1 MAPFGVVENR
11 LIQEIRLEND
21 GEYRFNSSTMEQII
35 VERLTGLIAFA
46 RAASL
51 GSYTAAAR
59 SLAVSPSA
67 VSKSIQR
74 LEQHFGLRL
83 FSRTTRSLTLTPEG
97 RDLLERTQ
105 RLLHEAENI
114 EQGVAAARSE
124 PSGTLKVTAP
134 LPVGV
139 HVLAPALPAFRKR
152 YPKLTVDVR
161 LSDRYVDL
169 IEEGVDV
176 AIRASN
182 PGDTR
187 LIARQLAPHR
197 ICAFASPSYLATRGM
212 PQHPNELLDHDCV
225 NFRYQATGLEAQW
238 PFLVGGK
245 LMEFVP
251 KAGLI
256 LDVSDAVATALAAG
270 AGIGISATY
279 IAAPYVRRGEL
290 VPVLYEYAY
299 DRFHLHALWPES
311 RRSNPAVKA
320 FVAFLQDVFPSP
332 TPWDTLMESR
342 ASQRPASSK
351 KASSG

>member
-1 MAPFGVVENR
+1 
-11 LIQEIRLEND
+11 
-21 GEYRFNSSTMEQII
+21 MEQIA

-67 VSKSIQR
+67 ISKSVQR
-74 LEQHFGLRL
+74 LEQHFGLKL
-83 FSRTTRSLTLTPEG
+83 FSRTTRSLTLTAEG

-105 RLLHEAENI
+105 RLLREAEDI
-114 EQGVAAARSE
+114 EQAVAAARSE
-124 PSGTLKVTAP
+124 PAGTIKITAP

-139 HVLAPALPAFRKR
+139 HILGAALPLFSKR
-152 YPKLTVDVR
+152 FPKITVDLR

-176 AIRASN
+176 AIRVGN

-197 ICAFASPSYLATRGM
+197 ICAFASPSYLKERGI
-212 PQHPNELLDHDCV
+212 PTHPNDLLNHDCV
-225 NFRYQATGLEAQW
+225 NFRYQATGLEAVW
-238 PFLVGGK
+238 PFLIGDK
-245 LMEFVP
+245 LLEFTPSSKLV
-251 KAGLI
+251 I
-256 LDVSDAVATALAAG
+256 DVSDAIATTLAAG

-290 VPVLYEYAY
+290 VPVMFDFAY

-320 FVAFLQDVFPSP
+320 FIAFLQEVFPSP
-332 TPWDTLMESR
+332 TPWDSLI
-342 ASQRPASSK
+342 ASHAQK
-351 KASSG
+351 

>member
-1 MAPFGVVENR
+1 
-11 LIQEIRLEND
+11 
-21 GEYRFNSSTMEQII
+21 MEQIVI
-35 VERLTGLIAFA
+35 ERLTGLIAFA

-83 FSRTTRSLTLTPEG
+83 FTRTTRSLTLTPEG

-105 RLLHEAENI
+105 RLLREAEGI
-114 EQGVAAARSE
+114 EQGIAAAKSE
-124 PSGTLKVTAP
+124 PSGILKVTAP

-139 HVLAPALPAFRKR
+139 HILAGALPRFRRKH
-152 YPKLTVDVR
+152 PKLTVDVR

-176 AIRASN
+176 AIRVGN
-182 PGDTR
+182 PSDTR
-187 LIARQLAPHR
+187 LIARRLAPHR
-197 ICAFASPSYLATRGM
+197 ICAFASPAYLAERGT
-212 PQHPNELLDHDCV
+212 PAHPNDLLNHDCV
-225 NFRYQATGLEAQW
+225 NFRYQSTGQEAVW
-238 PFLVGGK
+238 PFQVGDK
-245 LMEFVP
+245 LIEFSP
-251 KAGLI
+251 PAGLV
-256 LDVSDAVATALAAG
+256 LDVSDAVAVALAAG

-279 IAAPYVRRGEL
+279 IAAPYVKRGEL
-290 VPVLYEYAY
+290 VPVLFNHAY

-320 FVAFLQDVFPSP
+320 FILFLQDLFPSP
-332 TPWDTLMESR
+332 TPWDSLIEAR
-342 ASQRPASSK
+342 AA
-351 KASSG
+351 GL